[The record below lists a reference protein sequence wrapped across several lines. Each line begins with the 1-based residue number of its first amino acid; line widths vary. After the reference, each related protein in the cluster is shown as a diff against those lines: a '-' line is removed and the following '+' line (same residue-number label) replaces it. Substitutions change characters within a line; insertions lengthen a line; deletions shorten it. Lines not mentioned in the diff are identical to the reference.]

1 MLGWIFTAVVVA
13 MTQPYDWFSVNSIV
27 YNYLLEGAYPGAVL
41 KIANATHTLHQY
53 AAGYLTKQ
61 IPPYSSPPMTMDTI
75 FDIASLTKVTATLT
89 CIMHLY
95 EL

>member
-1 MLGWIFTAVVVA
+1 MVQ
-13 MTQPYDWFSVNSIV
+13 TQCYDWSSADSIV
-27 YNYLLEGAYPGAVL
+27 YNYFLEGAYPGAVL

-53 AAGYLTKQ
+53 TVGYLTKQ
-61 IPPYSSPPMTMDTI
+61 IPPYSTPPMTLDTI

-95 EL
+95 ELEVIDIDDKVV